1 MLRFISLRAGLAL
14 GVSFLALSPVAAQD
28 SDEGGVRLYFDL
40 EQEFEAGDNVDL
52 DIPSE
57 GSSTTSATRLTFGLS
72 SITPIAQLDL
82 SASAALVIENT
93 PDTDGTETDLG
104 RPEFV
109 LDYVREVPEARF
121 ALGARFR
128 SDDVDAFEDEDL
140 DVDDSEGTRTDYGLA
155 FGFDFMRT
163 APLSFG
169 IDASYERTEYEDT
182 IDPDLYDVETQRLG
196 LEARLRLSEVLTG
209 IGNLGYEREDE
220 DDDAQT
226 LTETV
231 VASLGIEYLAS
242 SRLGVTASL
251 GWTEIDTTEF
261 GIVER
266 TSGPVAQFGLD
277 YAMTN
282 GSATADVIL
291 TTDDD
296 EGERVRF
303 LVGRAM
309 ELPDGALEAQIG
321 VTSAEDAGT
330 DLIGSLD
337 WTRTLPNGE
346 IGINLER
353 DVSYDDDDDESE
365 IETSVAIDWT
375 REVNALS
382 SISLDLSYEVS
393 DSRSERIEEGEVGA
407 TYSYA
412 LTADWALN
420 SGVSYSVR
428 DDNDG
433 WAESPLVFLTIGRRF
448 DMRP

>member
-14 GVSFLALSPVAAQD
+14 GVSCLALSPVAAQD
-28 SDEGGVRLYFDL
+28 SDEAGVRLYFDL

-52 DIPSE
+52 DVPSE
-57 GSSTTSATRLTFGLS
+57 GSSTSSATRLTFGLS

-121 ALGARFR
+121 ALSARFR
-128 SDDVDAFEDEDL
+128 TDDVDAFEDEDL
-140 DVDDSEGTRTDYGLA
+140 DVDDDEGTRTDYGLGFA
-155 FGFDFMRT
+155 FDFMRT

-169 IDASYERTEYEDT
+169 IEAAYDRTEYEDT
-182 IDPDLYDVETQRLG
+182 IDPDLNDTETQFVG
-196 LEARLRLSEVLTG
+196 LEARLRFSEVLTG
-209 IGNLGYEREDE
+209 IGNLSFESEDE
-220 DDDAQT
+220 EDDAET

-231 VASLGIEYLAS
+231 IASFGVEYLAS
-242 SRLGVTASL
+242 SRLGVTAAL

-261 GIVER
+261 GIVDR

-282 GSATADVIL
+282 GNATADIIL
-291 TTDDD
+291 TTDED

-303 LVGRAM
+303 LVGRSL
-309 ELPDGALEAQIG
+309 ELPDGALDAQIG

-330 DLIGSLD
+330 DLIGALD

-346 IGINLER
+346 VGINLARE
-353 DVSYDDDDDESE
+353 VSYDDDDDETE
-365 IETSVAIDWT
+365 VETSLAIDWT
-375 REVNALS
+375 REINALS

-393 DSRSERIEEGEVGA
+393 DAPSERIEEGEIGA

-428 DDNDG
+428 DDEDG

-448 DMRP
+448 DFRP